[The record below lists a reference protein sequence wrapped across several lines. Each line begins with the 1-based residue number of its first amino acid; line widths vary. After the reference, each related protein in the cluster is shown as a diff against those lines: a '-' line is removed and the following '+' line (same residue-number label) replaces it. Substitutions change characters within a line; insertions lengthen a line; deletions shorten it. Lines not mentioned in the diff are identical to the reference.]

1 MYLCSLAVV
10 VESNVTSVAA
20 GELTS
25 MRHITTARITSHPML
40 GGSLSP
46 QHGTI
51 LGLWIEERP
60 PTMKGSCKYI
70 EKAAADKRQ
79 GVVLQLGGL
88 VWG

>member
-25 MRHITTARITSHPML
+25 MRHITSHPMV

-46 QHGTI
+46 QHGASLGCGWRNGLQLWRVAANI
-51 LGLWIEERP
+51 L
-60 PTMKGSCKYI
+60 K
-70 EKAAADKRQ
+70 KAAVDKRKE
-79 GVVLQLGGL
+79 VVLQLGCR